1 MAGVTSAEPHAV
13 SGIAHRR
20 PAGLPLAMFLR
31 IVRTGTR
38 LAVTRYFSARLA
50 PLRGPMGPPESRPSA
65 ARPRHILVVE
75 DSDDLRTLMVLLLEA
90 EGYRVDAAA
99 TAAEALERF
108 DRWTYDLVLTD
119 YALPGRSGAWLLREA
134 AGRQC
139 QPFRCAVII
148 TAHPNPSDTEGFEVI
163 RKPLEFDGFLA
174 RVRALL
180 GSGDEESSVRC
191 IRQGR

>member
-1 MAGVTSAEPHAV
+1 
-13 SGIAHRR
+13 
-20 PAGLPLAMFLR
+20 
-31 IVRTGTR
+31 
-38 LAVTRYFSARLA
+38 
-50 PLRGPMGPPESRPSA
+50 
-65 ARPRHILVVE
+65 
-75 DSDDLRTLMVLLLEA
+75 MVLLLEA